1 MDHSKTVKRSILLCA
16 AVLASCNWYDK
27 TTVQNIAGP
36 VPAGARVLF
45 FNFGVNAPGVNF
57 YANATKITAT
67 SSTKPD
73 TESTIGVPY
82 GGVAAGGFYSAIAAG
97 QYSLTG
103 RIADTTG
110 GFKGRPVDTLSAAIA
125 DGKAYSF
132 YMSGIYNAVTKIV
145 DAFVVE
151 DPFGTQIDY
160 SLAYVR
166 FVHAISNANPMT
178 LYATIPN
185 ANDATKVDTVAVGAQ
200 VAYKSA
206 GAFTPLAQGVYNLAT
221 RYVGDTTSAIRRTG
235 VSFLAGRVYTVTA
248 RGDITV
254 TTGAAAPTLDNTAN
268 R

>member
-1 MDHSKTVKRSILLCA
+1 VKRSILLCA
-16 AVLASCNWYDK
+16 AVLSSCNWYDK

-57 YANATKITAT
+57 YANDTKITAI
-67 SSTKPD
+67 SSSKPD

-82 GGVAAGGFYSAIAAG
+82 GGVAAGGFYAAIPAG
-97 QYSLTG
+97 QYTLTG

-110 GFKGRPVDTLSAAIA
+110 GFKDRPVDTLSAAIA

-132 YMSGIYNAVTKIV
+132 YMSGIYNTVTKIV

-151 DPFGTQIDY
+151 DPLPAHVEY
-160 SLAYVR
+160 AVAYVR

-178 LYATIPN
+178 LYAMIR
-185 ANDATKVDTVAVGAQ
+185 DAVDTTKTDTLAVGAE
-200 VAYKSA
+200 VAYQSA
-206 GAFTPLAQGVYNLAT
+206 GAFTPLAQGVYNLGTFYA
-221 RYVGDTTSAIRRTG
+221 GATTSAVSRTG

-254 TTGAAAPTLDNTAN
+254 ASGAAAPVLDNTAN